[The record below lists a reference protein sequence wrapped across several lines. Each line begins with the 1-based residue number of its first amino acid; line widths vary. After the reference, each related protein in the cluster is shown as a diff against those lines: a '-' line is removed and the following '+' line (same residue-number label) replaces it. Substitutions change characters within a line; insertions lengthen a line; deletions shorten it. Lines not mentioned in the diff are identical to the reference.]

1 MTSPDRPPPA
11 APPALLTQLQDR
23 TAIARHALKTDAK
36 RLLRLIARLEAD
48 ETKAQDGQGLRE
60 QGEVLKIQLHT
71 VPRGADRV
79 DLAFPWDPD
88 RRITVHLQRDLSPAQ
103 NLERM
108 FRRAR
113 GFQQGLRIIA
123 DRWTAAQER
132 LEKVRTLLQEVEDL
146 QTLAQMPGTEPGLLW
161 RQVPPWLKQVAALRL
176 PIVAPPSS
184 PPPEVRR
191 LVKGGELPAG
201 VQRYTTPLGRTV
213 LAGRNAAAN
222 DVLVTRFLRG
232 RDWWFHVRDQTGA
245 HVVLRQDGKIAPGEA
260 ELRACAVLAAH
271 LSGIPKG
278 ERVEV
283 TCAPGKHVRKVKG
296 SATGSVYVSE
306 ERVLRVEVQAEV
318 VDGFYARLPPR

>member
-1 MTSPDRPPPA
+1 VTD
-11 APPALLTQLQDR
+11 LLAQLDER
-23 TAIARHALKTDAK
+23 TAIARNALKGDAK
-36 RLLRLIARLEAD
+36 RVQRLIGRLEAD
-48 ETKAQDGQGLRE
+48 EAKAQDGQALRE
-60 QGEVLKIQLHT
+60 QGEVLKIQMHA
-71 VPRGADRV
+71 VPRGADQV
-79 DLAFPWDPD
+79 DLAFPWEPE
-88 RRITVHLQRDLSPAQ
+88 RRITVHLQRELSPAQ

-123 DRWTAAQER
+123 ERWSAAQER
-132 LEKVRTLLQEVEDL
+132 LEKVRALQQKLEEL
-146 QTLAQMPGTEPGLLW
+146 RALAQTPGTDPGPMW
-161 RQVPPWLKQVAALRL
+161 RQVKPWLDAVLALHL
-176 PIVAPPSS
+176 PVVAPPSS

-191 LVKGGELPAG
+191 IVKGGELPAG
-201 VQRYTTPLGRTV
+201 VQRYTSPLGAAV
-213 LAGRNAAAN
+213 LAGRHAAAN
-222 DVLVTRFLRG
+222 DALVTRFLRG

-245 HVVLRQDGKIAPGEA
+245 HVVLRQDGKIAPAEA

-271 LSGIPKG
+271 LSGVPKG

-318 VDGFYARLPPR
+318 VDAFYARLPPK